1 MFGPDIVPSE
11 HLPDGGGNRKRDSKD
26 GYANLGTSF
35 VGGKHV
41 HEADLR
47 VEHIGHLGFD
57 LPTFG
62 VVGAQLN
69 TNPSSLWTMRLGRS
83 GHETR
88 IRGSL
93 DDRSPRTFKG

>member
-1 MFGPDIVPSE
+1 MFGPDLVLSE
-11 HLPDGGGNRKRDSKD
+11 QVTHGWGHRKRDPED
-26 GYANLGTSF
+26 GHANLSASF
-35 VGGKHV
+35 VGRKDV
-41 HEADLR
+41 HEPDLH
-47 VEHIGHLGFD
+47 VKHLGHLGFD

-88 IRGSL
+88 VRGSL

>member
-1 MFGPDIVPSE
+1 MFGPDLVLSE
-11 HLPDGGGNRKRDSKD
+11 HVTHNWGHRKRDSED
-26 GYANLGTSF
+26 GHAKLSASF
-35 VGGKHV
+35 VGRKDV
-41 HEADLR
+41 HEPDLH
-47 VEHIGHLGFD
+47 VEHLGHLGFD

-62 VVGAQLN
+62 EVGAQLN

-88 IRGSL
+88 VRGSL